1 LFQNEKQEEILVS
14 IKSKNIKRLVI
25 NELKREFPQFKKLT
39 RKQKKKI
46 VTKVLKEVHE
56 NYDKQSENNVKPH
69 ELLNIQPI
77 PENVITLEQMEKM
90 HSDFNAGILPLK
102 ISASGSAIIDDE
114 LTYIYDKVD
123 WAFLNSLLAPSGYS
137 ASQRKIHPVQYF
149 RAELLKSLKY
159 PEITYRKFCEK
170 EINNKERKE
179 NRAFIG
185 LKRSQKIAHGQLS
198 TFRSSLSFEQMLNVM
213 VYFIYLFI
221 KTYKFSKNTF
231 YGVDSTELAAK
242 VNPYPLAKL
251 KIGDKK
257 VRIYSDLDVDCGS
270 RRSKRDKSK
279 YVVGYRLHTLTII
292 DGDKGVAFPLLNL
305 LAPANH
311 HDSHFLEPLV
321 EFGKKIGLDLNIVVA
336 DQAYSDNDD
345 EPIQQKHHTYILN
358 EPKQTVN
365 LPKFVTDETYE
376 VYLNQHCET
385 PLKYMGYDE
394 TIGHEFHCN
403 AAPGECPLENCCQKF
418 RYIPRDA
425 GVFGHIPYFLPEA
438 QKMLSM
444 RKVIER
450 PFNLLKHRE
459 GLEPLRVYG
468 HQRVTNVATIANIA
482 TLLIEMAG
490 FRKKKTIPKNEQLA
504 LFKDVA

>member
-1 LFQNEKQEEILVS
+1 VS

-25 NELKREFPQFKKLT
+25 NQLKREYPQFKKFS
-39 RKQKKKI
+39 RKQKKEL
-46 VTKVLKEVHE
+46 VQKVLDEVHQ
-56 NYDKQSENNVKPH
+56 NYDKQSENSVKSP

-77 PENVITLEQMEKM
+77 PKNVISLEKMEKM
-90 HSDFNAGILPLK
+90 LSDFNAGILPLK
-102 ISASGSAIIDDE
+102 ISASGNVLLDDE

-123 WAFLNSLLAPSGYS
+123 WAFLNRLLASSDYY
-137 ASQRKIHPVQYF
+137 AARRKIHPVQLF

-159 PEITYRKFCEK
+159 PEFSYRKFCTQEV
-170 EINNKERKE
+170 NNQERKE
-179 NRAFIG
+179 NRTFIG
-185 LKRSQKIAHGQLS
+185 LRRKQKIAHGQLS
-198 TFRSSLSFEQMLNVM
+198 TFRSNLNFEQMLNVM
-213 VYFIYLFI
+213 VYFIYLFT

-251 KIGDKK
+251 QVGDKK

-270 RRSKRDKSK
+270 RRSKRDKSN

-292 DGDKGVAFPLLNL
+292 DAEQGVAFPLLNI

-336 DQAYSDNDD
+336 DQAYSDSDD
-345 EPIQQKHHTYILN
+345 EPIQEKHHVYILN
-358 EPKQTVN
+358 QPKQTVN
-365 LPKFVTDETYE
+365 LPEFVTADTHA
-376 VYLNQHCET
+376 VYLNQYCET
-385 PLKYMGYDE
+385 PLKYMGLDG
-394 TIGHEFHCN
+394 INGHEFHCH
-403 AAPGECPLENCCQKF
+403 AAPGECPLEHSCQKF
-418 RYIPRDA
+418 RYIPCDA
-425 GVFGHIPYFLPEA
+425 GVFGKIPGFLPEA
-438 QKMLSM
+438 KKMLSM

-468 HQRVTNVATIANIA
+468 RQNVTNVATIANIA

-490 FRKKKTIPKNEQLA
+490 FRKKKSIPKNEQLT